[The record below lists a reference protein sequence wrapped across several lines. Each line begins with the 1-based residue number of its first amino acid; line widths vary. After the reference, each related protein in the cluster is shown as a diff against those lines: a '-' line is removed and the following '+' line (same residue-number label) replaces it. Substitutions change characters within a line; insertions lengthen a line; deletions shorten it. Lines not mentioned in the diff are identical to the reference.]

1 LEGGLLCWGSGKIC
15 GGGLRGWAFSPWWP
29 PLGSLEGGL
38 FTGDFERWMKEGFE
52 GLSLWELDEGS
63 LKGGLLYWG
72 P

>member
-1 LEGGLLCWGSGKIC
+1 LAGDLERYVEEDSGD
-15 GGGLRGWAFSPWWP
+15 GHFSPWGP

-52 GLSLWELDEGS
+52 NGGSLSLWELDEGS
-63 LKGGLLYWG
+63 LEGGLLYWG